1 MVPFGEYK
9 PGTFWG
15 DIGDTIVESYAGT
28 HDYIGGQV
36 PGFYDSEGNTSRGRN
51 PLTETAANTWTVVA
65 IPLATPFAMSE
76 MVSPELLDFIFNAS
90 K

>member
-1 MVPFGEYK
+1 MAPFGEYN

-28 HDYIGGQV
+28 HDFIGGQL
-36 PGFYDSEGNTSRGRN
+36 PGFYDEQGNTSRGRSD
-51 PLTETAANTWTVVA
+51 LTNIAANTWTVVA

-76 MVSPELLDFIFNAS
+76 LASPELLDFIFAAS
-90 K
+90 Q